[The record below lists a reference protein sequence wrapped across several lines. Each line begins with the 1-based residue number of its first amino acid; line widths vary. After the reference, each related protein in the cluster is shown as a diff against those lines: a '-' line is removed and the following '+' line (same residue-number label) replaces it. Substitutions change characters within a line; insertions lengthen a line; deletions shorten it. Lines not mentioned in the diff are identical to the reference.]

1 MPPFIL
7 ASASPRRK
15 QLFKM
20 MNIPVTV
27 HPSGIEEKV
36 DENLS
41 PGELVCRLAH
51 QKGTDVA
58 AGYSNAFIISA
69 DTVVVHQHHVLGK
82 PSDKQGARD
91 MLRRLSGDT
100 HDVFSGVSLIN
111 IRDGEETK
119 TVTFFE
125 RTKVTFSALDSFDIE
140 YYINT
145 NSPMDK
151 AGAYGIQDNFG
162 RFFVK
167 KIEGDYYT
175 VVGFPVH
182 SFYQHLKRDFCDQFN
197 QMFSL

>member
-1 MPPFIL
+1 MTPFIL

-15 QLFKM
+15 QLFEM

-27 HPSGIEEKV
+27 HPSGVEEV
-36 DENLS
+36 MDENLS
-41 PGELVCRLAH
+41 PGELVCGLAH

-69 DTVVVHQHHVLGK
+69 DTVVVHQHSVLGK
-82 PSDKQGARD
+82 PADKQDARC
-91 MLRRLSGDT
+91 MLKRLSGDT
-100 HDVFSGVSLIN
+100 HDVFTGVSLIRN
-111 IRDGEETK
+111 RDGDK
-119 TVTFFE
+119 SRTVTFFE
-125 RTKVTFSALDSFDIE
+125 RTKVTFSALDSLDID
-140 YYINT
+140 YYLST

-151 AGAYGIQDNFG
+151 AGAYGIQDDFG

-167 KIEGDYYT
+167 KIKGDYYT

-182 SFYQHLKRDFCDQFN
+182 SFYQHLKLDFRDQFN

>member
-1 MPPFIL
+1 MLPFIL

-27 HPSGIEEKV
+27 QPSGIEEVMDK
-36 DENLS
+36 NLS

-51 QKGTDVA
+51 QKGADVA

-69 DTVVVHQHHVLGK
+69 DTVVVHQHDVLGK

-100 HDVFSGVSLIN
+100 HDVFSGVCLIN
-111 IRDGEETK
+111 IRDGEEVK

-125 RTKVTFSALDSFDIE
+125 RTKVTFSALDTFDID

-182 SFYQHLKRDFCDQFN
+182 SFYQHLKRDFRDQFN